1 MVILGVQ
8 HLGGTSH
15 SSPWHRLQ
23 PGEITLVISQSQD
36 NFFNPGLFQQPLPSI
51 PSNSQQETEK
61 IQVPTGH
68 TTHCP
73 GGQVQT
79 PCRVKPA
86 SDPAKMWQGVN
97 RALLLSNPE
106 FPLPPRRRDGAG
118 GFAVAQPQTTTPK
131 ASPLNAREEDALC
144 LLQRRQLFTQDKWSM
159 SCCRWGNRGT
169 EGMWCS
175 PRTPAARDHPRDGSK
190 PREPGLP
197 GSGTAAPA
205 GPGKVPS
212 LPQRPRSRASLHLPD
227 PSCYLKVL
235 SLAHSHGNVP
245 WEGNAGSC
253 FPPGAGRQR
262 GQGVRSATHLKLD
275 ALLSQCDPVHGTPQA
290 PGQVKGSGV
299 ISISGGL
306 RLPGWDVPGA
316 GAARH
321 REIQLREKIWTG
333 EGPVCQHP
341 TSHTDRDPTTPG
353 TPTAPWPSPNTPG
366 FPWTNLF
373 QPRQRGAES
382 WHVPR
387 AWGTAQK
394 VFLCITPRR

>member
-36 NFFNPGLFQQPLPSI
+36 KFFNPGLFQQPLPSI
-51 PSNSQQETEK
+51 PSNSQQETGK

-86 SDPAKMWQGVN
+86 SDPTKMWQGVN
-97 RALLLSNPE
+97 RALLPSNPE
-106 FPLPPRRRDGAG
+106 FPLPPRRRDGAR

-144 LLQRRQLFTQDKWSM
+144 LLQRRQLLTQDKWSM

-175 PRTPAARDHPRDGSK
+175 PRTSAARDHPRDGSK
-190 PREPGLP
+190 PRQPGLP

-262 GQGVRSATHLKLD
+262 GQGARSATHLKLD

-290 PGQVKGSGV
+290 PGQVKGSRV
-299 ISISGGL
+299 ISICRGL
-306 RLPGWDVPGA
+306 GLPGA

-353 TPTAPWPSPNTPG
+353 TPTVPWPSPAKPKH
-366 FPWTNLF
+366 
-373 QPRQRGAES
+373 PRIS
-382 WHVPR
+382 LDKPLP
-387 AWGTAQK
+387 AQAK
-394 VFLCITPRR
+394 GS

>member
-1 MVILGVQ
+1 
-8 HLGGTSH
+8 
-15 SSPWHRLQ
+15 
-23 PGEITLVISQSQD
+23 
-36 NFFNPGLFQQPLPSI
+36 
-51 PSNSQQETEK
+51 
-61 IQVPTGH
+61 
-68 TTHCP
+68 
-73 GGQVQT
+73 
-79 PCRVKPA
+79 
-86 SDPAKMWQGVN
+86 
-97 RALLLSNPE
+97 
-106 FPLPPRRRDGAG
+106 
-118 GFAVAQPQTTTPK
+118 
-131 ASPLNAREEDALC
+131 
-144 LLQRRQLFTQDKWSM
+144 
-159 SCCRWGNRGT
+159 
-169 EGMWCS
+169 MWCS

-262 GQGVRSATHLKLD
+262 GQGARSATHLKLD

-299 ISISGGL
+299 ISICGGL

-353 TPTAPWPSPNTPG
+353 TPTVPWPSPAKPKH
-366 FPWTNLF
+366 PWISLDK
-373 QPRQRGAES
+373 PL
-382 WHVPR
+382 P
-387 AWGTAQK
+387 AQAK
-394 VFLCITPRR
+394 GS